1 MSRFFVANVVNN
13 LRINKIIRTFA
24 PYSYKNQFR

>member
-1 MSRFFVANVVNN
+1 MNHYFGANVVNN
-13 LRINKIIRTFA
+13 YRISKIIRTFA